1 MMLRIKAM
9 EYWYLE
15 DTQIPRLQG
24 TSEEMLV
31 MTYAT
36 ESNLQIGAVRVRAI
50 STLCP
55 KRSRMLSMR
64 YLIIVGRSKD
74 RPQAITLTFSGSPIG
89 CNISGRNIPEFPISV
104 HFLRS
109 G

>member
-1 MMLRIKAM
+1 MMLRNKAM

-31 MTYAT
+31 LTYAT

-50 STLCP
+50 
-55 KRSRMLSMR
+55 
-64 YLIIVGRSKD
+64 
-74 RPQAITLTFSGSPIG
+74 
-89 CNISGRNIPEFPISV
+89 
-104 HFLRS
+104 
-109 G
+109 